1 MAKIISSE
9 DSKNVGRPGF
19 KGWVQG
25 VSNTGKASIR
35 RLMVNDP
42 SRGITQPQADK
53 LTETHIDLV
62 GSAAR
67 GTPTRVAPH
76 STNFSSAKKRIK
88 APSNRLRKR

>member
-1 MAKIISSE
+1 MPKIVSSE
-9 DSKNVGRPGF
+9 SSKHVGRPGF
-19 KGWVQG
+19 RGWVQG

-62 GSAAR
+62 GGAAK
-67 GTPTRVAPH
+67 GSVTRVSAH
-76 STNFSSAKKRIK
+76 SNNFSNAKKRVR
-88 APSNRLRKR
+88 APSSRVKKR